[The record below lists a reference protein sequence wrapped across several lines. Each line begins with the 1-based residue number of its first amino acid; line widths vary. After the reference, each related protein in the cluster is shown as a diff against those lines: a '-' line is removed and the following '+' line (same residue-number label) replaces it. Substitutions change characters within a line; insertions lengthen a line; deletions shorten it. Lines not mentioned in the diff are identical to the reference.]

1 MTCHVFRAPYIR
13 FRLHVEQQP
22 IVERMRGF
30 GSAID
35 VWIFVTRQA
44 VPEFMF
50 EGCGQRTV
58 KIPQVKK
65 QAAQ

>member
-1 MTCHVFRAPYIR
+1 
-13 FRLHVEQQP
+13 VEQQP